1 MTSNQRKLQQYGMEP
16 GDSVILFNGIILQ
29 TDSTDAFRCVLF
41 RVDYI
46 TSLYILLYLSVLDVL
61 LSESW
66 LIGGLTGLGLSLSD
80 SYSLAQIPV
89 HTQSQSFAV
98 DMRTDSVIVGH
109 VTFQC

>member
-1 MTSNQRKLQQYGMEP
+1 MGLFFKLTVQMLSGVFYLELT
-16 GDSVILFNGIILQ
+16 I
-29 TDSTDAFRCVLF
+29 
-41 RVDYI
+41 I